1 MKVKLNGQDIREFP
15 DNSTVRDI
23 AFAISPKLGK
33 AALCGVE
40 DGEIINLMAV
50 PKEGSDLRIAT
61 FDDEEGKYVFWHTT
75 SHILAQA
82 VKRLYPEAKLAIG
95 PPVSNGF
102 YYDIEFEQPLKE
114 DELPAIED
122 EMRKIVKEKL
132 ELERM
137 ELPRPEALDFVKKQG
152 EPYKVELI
160 QDLPD
165 DAVLSFYTQGEFTD
179 LCRGRHV
186 NNTGAIKAIK
196 LMKVAGAYWRGD
208 ENKQMLTRIYGISFP
223 KQKLLDEYLQKLE
236 EAKKRDHRK
245 LGRELKLFTFFEE
258 GPGFPVYMNKGMI
271 FKNILTDYLRRLMR
285 RENYQEISTPMMLN
299 RDLWETS
306 GHWFHYKENMYTST
320 IDDKE
325 FAIKPMNCPGGVT
338 LYKQQMV
345 SYKDFPLKL
354 AEIGHVH
361 RHELSGALNGLL
373 RVRAFTQDDAHIFL
387 LPEQI
392 TDEIKSLMRLVDEI
406 YSRFG
411 FEYKVELS
419 TRPDDFMGEIKDWDF
434 AEESLKKALE
444 EMNVEYK
451 LNEGD
456 GAFYGPKI
464 DFHLVDCLDREWQC
478 GTIQLDFQLPQRFD
492 IEYTAQDG
500 TKKRPSMLHRAIYGS
515 FERLTAILIEHYA
528 GAFPLW
534 LAPVQIGVL
543 SISDDFNDYAEEVAA
558 KLKYYNFRVETDT
571 RNERIGYKIR
581 EATMQKYPYLIIVG
595 AEEKNAGTIS
605 IRPRGEVKNQS
616 MNVDEFIKK
625 LKAELIEQGEPEIK

>member
-1 MKVKLNGQDIREFP
+1 MKVNLQGKEIREFP

-33 AALCGVE
+33 AAMAGVC
-40 DGEIINLMAV
+40 DGEILDLMKV
-50 PKEGSDLRIAT
+50 PEEGSNLSIAT
-61 FDDEEGKYVFWHTT
+61 FDDPEGKYVFWHTT

-95 PPVSNGF
+95 PPVANGF
-102 YYDIEFEQPLKE
+102 YYDIDFGRPLSE
-114 DELPAIED
+114 EELPAIEK
-122 EMRKIVKEKL
+122 EMYNIVREKL
-132 ELERM
+132 ELERF
-137 ELPRPEALDFVKKQG
+137 ELPRDEAIKHERDRD

-165 DAVLSFYTQGEFTD
+165 DAIISFYTQGEFTD

-208 ENKQMLTRIYGISFP
+208 EKRQMLTRIYGISFP
-223 KQKLLDEYLQKLE
+223 KEKMLEEYLQKLE

-245 LGRELKLFTFFEE
+245 LGKELKMFTFFDE
-258 GPGFPVYMNKGMI
+258 GPGFPVYLDKGMVFRNLLI
-271 FKNILTDYLRRLMR
+271 DYWRRLHR
-285 RENYQEISTPMMLN
+285 RENYKEISTPAMLN

-320 IDDKE
+320 IDEKE
-325 FAIKPMNCPGGVT
+325 FAIKPMNCPGGVL
-338 LYKQQMV
+338 LYKQDMV
-345 SYKDFPLKL
+345 SYRDFPLRM

-361 RHELSGALNGLL
+361 RHELSGALHGLL
-373 RVRAFTQDDAHIFL
+373 RVRAFTQDDAHIYL
-387 LPEQI
+387 MPEQI
-392 TDEIKSLMRLVDEI
+392 TDEIKNVMRLVDEI

-419 TRPDDFMGEIKDWDF
+419 TRPEDFMGDIKDWDF
-434 AEESLKKALE
+434 AEKSLRTALE

-451 LNEGD
+451 VNEGD

-478 GTIQLDFQLPQRFD
+478 GTIQLDFQLPQRFE

-500 TKKRPSMLHRAIYGS
+500 SKKRPSMLHRAIYGS

-534 LAPVQIGVL
+534 LAPVQVGVL
-543 SISDDFNDYAEEVAA
+543 SISDDFNAYAEEVAA
-558 KLKYYNFRVETDT
+558 ELREFGFRVETDT
-571 RNERIGYKIR
+571 RNERISYKIR
-581 EATMQKYPYLIIVG
+581 EATLQKFPYLIIVG
-595 AEEKNAGTIS
+595 AEEKEAGTVS
-605 IRPRGEVKNQS
+605 IRPRGEVKNQTMKLADFIQS
-616 MNVDEFIKK
+616 M
-625 LKAELIEQGEPEIK
+625 KAELIEQGEPERK

>member
-1 MKVKLNGQDIREFP
+1 MKLKLNGQDLREFP
-15 DNSTVRDI
+15 DGSSVKDI

-33 AALCGVE
+33 AALCGVCN
-40 DGEIINLMAV
+40 GEIINLMAV
-50 PKEGSDLRIAT
+50 PEDGSDFKVAT

-95 PPVSNGF
+95 PPVANGF
-102 YYDIEFEQPLKE
+102 YYDIEFEKPLTE
-114 DELPAIED
+114 AELPAIED

-132 ELERM
+132 ELSRM
-137 ELPRPEALDFVKKQG
+137 ELPREEALDFVKKQK

-165 DAVLSFYTQGEFTD
+165 DAVISFYTQGEFTD

-223 KQKLLDEYLQKLE
+223 KAKLLDEYLQKLE

-245 LGRELKLFTFFEE
+245 LGKELKLFTFFEE
-258 GPGFPVYMNKGMI
+258 GPGFPVYMDKGMT
-271 FKNILTDYLRRLMR
+271 FKNILTDYLRRLMK
-285 RENYQEISTPMMLN
+285 RENYQEISTPMMLSS
-299 RDLWETS
+299 DLWKTS

-345 SYKDFPLKL
+345 SYRDFPLRM

-373 RVRAFTQDDAHIFL
+373 RVRSFTQDDAHIFL

-392 TDEIKSLMRLVDEI
+392 TDEIKNVMRLVDEI

-419 TRPDDFMGEIKDWDF
+419 TRPDDFMGEIEDWDF
-434 AEESLKKALE
+434 AEASLKTALE

-478 GTIQLDFQLPQRFD
+478 GTIQLDFQLPQRFE
-492 IEYTAQDG
+492 IEYTAKDG
-500 TKKRPSMLHRAIYGS
+500 SKQRPSMLHRAIYGS

-534 LAPVQIGVL
+534 LAPVQVGIL
-543 SISDDFNDYAEEVAA
+543 SISDDFNDYAKEVKAE
-558 KLKYYNFRVETDT
+558 LEDYGFRVETDL

-595 AEEKNAGTIS
+595 ADEKDNKTIS

-616 MNVDEFIKK
+616 MTVQDFIKK
-625 LKAELIEQGEPEIK
+625 MRKELVEQGEPEIK

>member
-1 MKVKLNGQDIREFP
+1 MKVKLQGKEIREFP

-33 AALCGVE
+33 AAMAGVC
-40 DGEIINLMAV
+40 DGEILDLMKVPEDGSNL
-50 PKEGSDLRIAT
+50 SIAT
-61 FDDEEGKYVFWHTT
+61 FDDPEGKYVFWHTT

-95 PPVSNGF
+95 PPVANGF
-102 YYDIEFEQPLKE
+102 YYDIDFGRPLSE
-114 DELPAIED
+114 EELPAIEK
-122 EMRKIVKEKL
+122 EMYNIVREKL
-132 ELERM
+132 ELERF
-137 ELPRPEALDFVKKQG
+137 ELPRAEAIKHEQDRD

-165 DAVLSFYTQGEFTD
+165 DAIISFYTQGEFTD

-208 ENKQMLTRIYGISFP
+208 EKRQMLTRIYGISFP
-223 KQKLLDEYLQKLE
+223 KEKMLEEYLQKLE

-245 LGRELKLFTFFEE
+245 LGKELKMFTFFDE
-258 GPGFPVYMNKGMI
+258 GPGFPVYLDKGMVFRNLLI
-271 FKNILTDYLRRLMR
+271 DYWRRLHR
-285 RENYQEISTPMMLN
+285 RENYKEISTPAMLN

-320 IDDKE
+320 IDEKE
-325 FAIKPMNCPGGVT
+325 FAIKPMNCPGGVL
-338 LYKQQMV
+338 LYKQDMV
-345 SYKDFPLKL
+345 SYRDFPLRM

-361 RHELSGALNGLL
+361 RHELSGALHGLL
-373 RVRAFTQDDAHIFL
+373 RVRAFTQDDAHIYL
-387 LPEQI
+387 MPEQI
-392 TDEIKSLMRLVDEI
+392 TDEIKNVMRLVDEI

-419 TRPDDFMGEIKDWDF
+419 TRPEDFMGDIKDWDF
-434 AEESLKKALE
+434 AEKSLQTALE

-451 LNEGD
+451 VNEGD

-478 GTIQLDFQLPQRFD
+478 GTIQLDFQLPQRFE

-500 TKKRPSMLHRAIYGS
+500 SKKRPSMLHRAIYGS

-534 LAPVQIGVL
+534 LAPVQVGVL
-543 SISDDFNDYAEEVAA
+543 SISDDFNVYAEEVAA
-558 KLKYYNFRVETDT
+558 ELREYGFRVETDT

-581 EATMQKYPYLIIVG
+581 EATLQKFPYLIIVG
-595 AEEKNAGTIS
+595 AEEKEAKTVS
-605 IRPRGEVKNQS
+605 IRPRGEVKNQT
-616 MNVDEFIKK
+616 MKLADFIQAM
-625 LKAELIEQGEPEIK
+625 KAELIEQGEPERK

>member
-1 MKVKLNGQDIREFP
+1 MKVKLQGKDLREFP
-15 DNSTVRDI
+15 DGSTVRDI
-23 AFAISPKLGK
+23 AFAISPRLGK
-33 AALCGVE
+33 EALAGVC
-40 DGEIINLMAV
+40 DGEILDLMHV
-50 PKEGSDLRIAT
+50 PKDGSNLEIAT
-61 FDDEEGKYVFWHTT
+61 FEDEAGKYVFWHTT

-95 PPVSNGF
+95 PPVATGF
-102 YYDIEFEQPLKE
+102 YYDIDFGRTVSEE
-114 DELPAIED
+114 ELPAIEA
-122 EMRKIVKEKL
+122 EMAKIVKEKL
-132 ELERM
+132 ELERFV
-137 ELPRPEALDFVKKQG
+137 LPREEAIAYAKKHE

-165 DAVLSFYTQGEFTD
+165 DAVISFYTQGEFTD

-186 NNTGAIKAIK
+186 NNTGGIKAIK
-196 LMKVAGAYWRGD
+196 LMKIAGAYWRGD
-208 ENKQMLTRIYGISFP
+208 EKNKMLTRIYGVSFP
-223 KQKLLDEYLQKLE
+223 KAKMLEEYLTKLE

-245 LGRELKLFTFFEE
+245 LGKELKMFTFFEE
-258 GPGFPVYMNKGMI
+258 GPGFPVYMNRGMI
-271 FKNILTDYLRRLMR
+271 FKNLLTDYLRRLMR

-320 IDDKE
+320 IDEKD

-345 SYKDFPLKL
+345 SYRDFPLRM

-373 RVRAFTQDDAHIFL
+373 RVRSFTQDDAHIFL

-392 TDEIKSLMRLVDEI
+392 KGEIKNLMRLVDEI

-419 TRPDDFMGEIKDWDF
+419 TRPDDFMGEIEDWDF
-434 AEESLKKALE
+434 AEKSLQTALE

-451 LNEGD
+451 VNEGD

-478 GTIQLDFQLPQRFD
+478 GTIQLDFQLPQRFE
-492 IEYTAQDG
+492 IEYVAQDG

-534 LAPVQIGVL
+534 LSPVQISVL

-558 KLKYYNFRVETDT
+558 KLKDYNFRVDTDT

-595 AEEKNAGTIS
+595 AEEKEAGTIS

-616 MNVDEFIKK
+616 MKVDEFIKA
-625 LKAELIEQGEPEIK
+625 LKQELLDQGEPEPR